1 MTFPFLIILSLL
13 LIVLQTTVLPEIS
26 IIGNSFDLLIINI
39 LYLSLLFNHLWVLGV
54 IAVIGC
60 IMDSLSGSPFGL
72 FVSSYIWIY
81 ILVQLMKPVFF
92 SKSLFFLPAITVF
105 AVMIEYMFVLLS
117 VLISSGSQGV
127 MSLNFSLMVKQLL
140 SAAVLIPVAVK
151 LVFVLGRYWDRKF
164 EKLFEKRRLKR
175 SV

>member
-1 MTFPFLIILSLL
+1 MILSLV

-26 IIGNSFDLLIINI
+26 IVSNSFDLLIINV
-39 LYLSLLFNHLWVLGV
+39 LYLSLVFHHLRVLGG

-72 FVSSYIWIY
+72 FLSSYIWIY

-92 SKSLFFLPAITVF
+92 SRSLFFLPAIAVF
-105 AVMIEYMFVLLS
+105 SVMIEYMFLLLS
-117 VLISSGSQGV
+117 VFISSGTQGV
-127 MSLNFSLMVKQLL
+127 LSLNFSLMIKQLL
-140 SAAVLIPVAVK
+140 LAAVLIPAAVK
-151 LVFVLGRYWDRKF
+151 LVFVLGGYWDRGF